1 MNQNSK
7 GFDRN
12 STTACD
18 SCLTVIAKAA
28 EEEMLR
34 ECTLWER
41 EAGDIQVPFKTE
53 DQILRLARKLEKKQL
68 NKNRDRFLK
77 RYAKTAAVVVLLLSI
92 SFAALLANADALR
105 SEYFDFI
112 FQSNDTYMKVI
123 PVETGNTDAKTEYPF
138 PPDWK
143 EVYYPD
149 YLPDGYQFLEAEAAG
164 PARTIVFQN
173 KEKETLILTQ
183 EPSEG
188 AEILVDKEN
197 TKNGKTYIQGN
208 PAYWT
213 GKNEETT
220 LIWNQYGSLFMLY
233 GPIELEEMVE
243 IAGHLLYVP

>member
-1 MNQNSK
+1 MNQNK
-7 GFDRN
+7 GFERN
-12 STTACD
+12 STTDGD
-18 SCLTVIAKAA
+18 SYLTVIAKAA
-28 EEEMLR
+28 EEEMLM

-53 DQILRLARKLEKKQL
+53 EQILKLARKLEKKQL
-68 NKNRDRFLK
+68 NKKRDRFLK
-77 RYAKTAAVVVLLLSI
+77 RYAKTAAVIVLLLSI
-92 SFAALLANADALR
+92 SFTALLANADALR

-112 FQSNDTYMKVI
+112 FQNNGTYMKLI
-123 PVETGNTDAKTEYPF
+123 PVETGNTNEKADYPL

-149 YLPDGYQFLEAEAAG
+149 YLPDGYQFLDAEAAG
-164 PARTIVFQN
+164 SARTIVFQN
-173 KEKETLILTQ
+173 NETGTLILTQ

-197 TKNGKTYIQGN
+197 TSNGKTYIQGN

-213 GKNEETT
+213 AKNGETT

-233 GPIELEEMVE
+233 GPVELEEMVE
-243 IAGHLLYVP
+243 MAGHLLYVP